1 MSNPS
6 WTTKVDG
13 ITYKEAINMENK
25 LKPVPW
31 HFTIVF
37 DEDKAMR
44 NGYDVDTLYDY
55 VGENVEPLGNIRI
68 GRGSWQAK
76 SREVQFGAQCPA
88 VAMLV
93 KQPWVMMNIKSLT
106 TYEDM
111 NEPDGEDYL
120 AIVRRTRPE
129 LILG

>member
-1 MSNPS
+1 
-6 WTTKVDG
+6 
-13 ITYKEAINMENK
+13 MENT

-44 NGYDVDTLYDY
+44 NGYDVDALYDY

-88 VAMLV
+88 VA
-93 KQPWVMMNIKSLT
+93 NIKSLT